1 MKALKDALHDGFGI
15 APARVVQSS
24 YEPIQYDET
33 GALCGSLPTLGMDVH
48 PGLNLSRARLHET
61 ADFLREFLARLECIA
76 GSNGRS
82 GCPAHLA
89 TGTGT
94 GFQLVTDHIPEF
106 THREGSPLFDI
117 LQPAYA
123 GLYSGAMHPTAE
135 AHAIVADHVIRHVR
149 TIVNQ
154 PSETPG
160 MIQGSAQ

>member
-24 YEPIQYDET
+24 YEPILYDET

-106 THREGSPLFDI
+106 SKRGLCARDPKRGLAEGIAMRMPRK
-117 LQPAYA
+117 PAN
-123 GLYSGAMHPTAE
+123 GDPFK
-135 AHAIVADHVIRHVR
+135 
-149 TIVNQ
+149 
-154 PSETPG
+154 PC
-160 MIQGSAQ
+160 SAPRMTRF